1 MLVEISDKMGT
12 ASAWWFLACILSAPL
27 VYAAFRVTSKL
38 GMVVVLVLA
47 GGLSFLMTLAA
58 LQEAYLEDE
67 FSQSVQDDV
76 AHQWIAHRIASGCLP
91 IVLVSI
97 TIGLRYRWA
106 KRDPQKRK
114 T

>member
-1 MLVEISDKMGT
+1 MLAEITDKMET
-12 ASAWWFLACILSAPL
+12 ASTWWFFASILSAPL
-27 VYAAFRVTSKL
+27 AYAAFRVTSKL
-38 GMVVVLVLA
+38 GLVVVIALA
-47 GGLSFLMTLAA
+47 GRLSFLMTLAA
-58 LQEAYLEDE
+58 LQEAFLEDE